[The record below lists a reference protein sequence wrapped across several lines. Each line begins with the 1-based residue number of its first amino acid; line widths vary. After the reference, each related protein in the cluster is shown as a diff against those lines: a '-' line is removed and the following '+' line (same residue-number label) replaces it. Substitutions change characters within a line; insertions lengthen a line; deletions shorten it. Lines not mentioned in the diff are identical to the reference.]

1 MKISRIRAD
10 SGIPIWKNSII
21 LMMILIGS
29 LHPSAASNKHP
40 HYTFALP
47 DRYIGWVQVVFND
60 PQASP
65 LPRRDHGYLIEVPE
79 SGISRTSDI
88 RVEDYK
94 AKDEFYYR
102 VSLPNGTTALQPV
115 PPDYIMAG
123 DTHGGFGVMDTGGR
137 GQGYSWFLFI
147 GPPELRV
154 KVPLAD
160 WNKVVEEYKKLHQGS
175 ARVEAPAIY
184 PEPGRMQSI
193 PPAAGVSVPDGK

>member
-94 AKDEFYYR
+94 AKDE
-102 VSLPNGTTALQPV
+102 SDWPNGHKEYA
-115 PPDYIMAG
+115 DRCE
-123 DTHGGFGVMDTGGR
+123 GGFHAEAR
-137 GQGYSWFLFI
+137 RSASS
-147 GPPELRV
+147 LRSRSLV
-154 KVPLAD
+154 CSGCTP
-160 WNKVVEEYKKLHQGS
+160 
-175 ARVEAPAIY
+175 I
-184 PEPGRMQSI
+184 
-193 PPAAGVSVPDGK
+193 